1 MALIKTSMLNAIAVV
16 VKVGSALVLNKI
28 LAVFVGPAGFAVI
41 GQFQNI
47 NSVIVNLAGGVVATG
62 VTKATAQY
70 YDNENRQFAIW
81 KTAFR
86 LSLITVLA
94 MGLILLLFS
103 SYLSVWLLHRDD
115 MSSVFVWL
123 AFALPAIACNTLLLA
138 IINGKKD
145 IGVYVSA
152 NIAGSL
158 LVLLITGLLTLRFGL
173 RGGLIAFA
181 ISPAITVI
189 ATVALL
195 HGRSWFKLASFWG
208 NVDRGCLKE
217 IKGYAA
223 MALVSAFCAPLT
235 QLAVR
240 AHLTSKFGS
249 EAAGYWQ
256 AAWKVSEMY
265 LMLLILTMNVYLLPR
280 IAEIRYAGELRKE
293 IIKVLCFV
301 IPVAVIGALTIYILR
316 DFIVLKLFSKGFL
329 PVRDL
334 FGWQVVGD
342 VVKMASWIFSY
353 VLVGRAAFRFFII
366 SEVVSSALFVA
377 LVYWMTS
384 YYGLTGSVIAYFI
397 NYCIY
402 LAMMGIGVSRVI
414 ARMPAES
421 IIA

>member
-1 MALIKTSMLNAIAVV
+1 MTLIKTSTLNAVAVA

-70 YDNENRQFAIW
+70 YDNEDRQCAIW

-86 LSLITVLA
+86 LSLISVLA
-94 MGLILLLFS
+94 MGLILLLLRD
-103 SYLSVWLLHRDD
+103 YLSVWLLHRGD

-145 IGVYVSA
+145 IGIYVSA

-158 LVLLITGLLTLRFGL
+158 LVLLITGGLTLRFGL
-173 RGGLIAFA
+173 LGGLIAFA

-189 ATVALL
+189 ATVAMLR
-195 HGRSWFKLASFWG
+195 GRSWFKLASFWG

-217 IKGYAA
+217 IKGFAA

-240 AHLTSKFGS
+240 AHLTSRFGS
-249 EAAGYWQ
+249 DAAGYWQ

-265 LMLLILTMNVYLLPR
+265 LMMLTLTMNVYLLPR

-301 IPVAVIGALTIYILR
+301 IPVAAVGALTIYTLR

-334 FGWQVVGD
+334 FAWQVMGD
-342 VVKMASWIFSY
+342 VVKMASWIFAY

-366 SEVVSSALFVA
+366 SEVVSSVIFVA
-377 LVYWMTS
+377 LVYGITP
-384 YYGLTGSVIAYFI
+384 YIGLKGSVIAYFI

-402 LAMMGIGVSRVI
+402 LAMMGLGVRRVI
-414 ARMPAES
+414 ARMPVES
-421 IIA
+421 VIV